1 MTVGDLISVLERLD
15 PSSEVVI
22 DMTRDGAEMFYFVSV
37 DVVEKAIL
45 EDKEEVV
52 VLSTEAPGIVLDR
65 KINLN

>member
-1 MTVGDLISVLERLD
+1 MRVGDLISLLERLD

-37 DVVEKAIL
+37 DVVERAIL
-45 EDKEEVV
+45 EDSEEVI